1 MYKIIQLHQPA
12 RRVYDTYDWTTVVIP
27 AFNQLK
33 HMSERQLYYTYCTGC
48 WLETGGGDPKCPRS
62 LYSSWSHLLPC
73 FLLSFSVLFV
83 LFRQGGQQQCRLK
96 ADSFN
101 ARQLFCLFVF
111 AFCWSTLRCICNKCP
126 PHRLRDGSASL
137 PSGARQGRCHGNLRV
152 LSREEK
158 KLSRKKDES
167 KYQLSS
173 HLDVLSLLFHLTV
186 HFSLPFTLNW
196 THTF

>member
-1 MYKIIQLHQPA
+1 MIHMTGPPSSSRPL
-12 RRVYDTYDWTTVVIP
+12 TNW
-27 AFNQLK
+27 NN
-33 HMSERQLYYTYCTGC
+33 MSERQLYYTYCTGC

-101 ARQLFCLFVF
+101 ARQFCLFVCLF
-111 AFCWSTLRCICNKCP
+111 LPFVGVHCVA
-126 PHRLRDGSASL
+126 SATSVRPIACVTEAPL
-137 PSGARQGRCHGNLRV
+137 CRWGQDKVVAMETWEYCQER
-152 LSREEK
+152 K
-158 KLSRKKDES
+158 KSSRKKDES

-173 HLDVLSLLFHLTV
+173 HLDLLSLLFHLTV